1 MRSTALHSKTIS
13 LASLAFTVLILT
25 GVILWCDNGLQMGTP
40 PSEARQDQMFRRFL
54 ATTDNDTPTLDD
66 DQNRTETCKK
76 YLYNFL
82 NGTTDGNDQCT
93 AFYSAYK
100 AADCEHK
107 THVTILGDAEDDKN
121 KTAGGD
127 DVLIDD
133 FFENWEC
140 CDSIQKFYERNC
152 EQTSEL
158 HSSRLLGIMLVML
171 ACTMIKVMLKAFGV
185 NWLPDACA
193 FILVGTICGAV
204 IREVNKGFLQN
215 RLSFDNDLF
224 LQILLPPIIFQ
235 AALSIDKRA
244 FRRDLFPILLFAVLG
259 TAFSSVAIGLIT
271 HHVSTL
277 GGGDTLP
284 LIDSLVFGSLISSID
299 PVATLSILAG
309 VGVSQT
315 DTLYTLIFGESLLND
330 GVAIVLFETLVGH
343 LGKDEELGKEAYQEI
358 ARTFFLVLFGSIAI
372 GLAIGACSAV
382 YFYVLRGRQTA
393 VTEVGVFFCWALIPY
408 YVADGAG
415 CSGIIAIMV
424 MGFFMDYFVIGGSEP
439 EQASSVHDYMPMQNF
454 GGHSDQPMP
463 FGTGDRWTNIQIFFS
478 QAFSGRGHILSRSRT
493 HVGFVA
499 QVVASIMDTAI
510 FAYLGLFLF
519 SDNKWDFRLN
529 MTAIF
534 GVVSSR
540 GVMVGILSLLINIFV
555 YFDVENKLGRFLK
568 SFRRINLAEDD
579 ALTGGEDKPYLDK
592 KTQLILL
599 LAGVR
604 GAVSF
609 SLVESVP
616 VWNQVSQSGSSY
628 KAELKAM
635 TSSSIVLTLF
645 VFGALTYVIVKR
657 GDASDGE
664 QTMGRGLTHRLI
676 PETSDSDDEA
686 NVPSESALEMD
697 HHMTAPMVENDQ
709 MQYPPRPQWME

>member
-1 MRSTALHSKTIS
+1 MKRSPLPSETLS

-25 GVILWCDNGLQMGTP
+25 GVILWHDNALQTTTLSRTAQP
-40 PSEARQDQMFRRFL
+40 NVIARRFL
-54 ATTDNDTPTLDD
+54 ADADDGHKDAPTLDD
-66 DQNRTETCKK
+66 DQNRTTTCKK

-82 NGTTDGNDQCT
+82 NGTTDSNDQCN

-100 AADCEHK
+100 AADCEHD
-107 THVTILGDAEDDKN
+107 THVVILDEDDKN
-121 KTAGGD
+121 KTDKED
-127 DVLIDD
+127 DLLIDD

-140 CDSIQKFYERNC
+140 CDSIQQFYERNC

-171 ACTMIKVMLKAFGV
+171 ACTMIKALLKAFGV

-193 FILVGTICGAV
+193 FILVGTIVGALV
-204 IREVNKGFLQN
+204 RVVNKGLLQN
-215 RLSFDNDLF
+215 RQSFDNDLF

-244 FRRDLFPILLFAVLG
+244 FRRDLFPILLFAGLG
-259 TAFSSVAIGLIT
+259 TAFSAVAIGLIT

-277 GGGDTLP
+277 GSEDTLP
-284 LIDSLVFGSLISSID
+284 LLDSLVFGSLISSID

-330 GVAIVLFETLVGH
+330 GVAIVLFETLVDH
-343 LGKDEELGKEAYQEI
+343 LGEDEELGKEAYQEM
-358 ARTFFLVLFGSIAI
+358 AKHFFVVLFGSIAI
-372 GLAIGACSAV
+372 GLAIGACCTV

-408 YVADGAG
+408 YVADGLS

-424 MGFFMDYFVIGGSEP
+424 MGFLMDYYVIGGSHP
-439 EQASSVHDYMPMQNF
+439 QQNPTVNDYMPMQNF
-454 GGHSDQPMP
+454 GNGEERAMP
-463 FGTGDRWTNIQIFFS
+463 FGGGDRWTDLQIFFS
-478 QAFSGRGHILSRSRT
+478 QAFNGDGHILSRSRT

-499 QVVASIMDTAI
+499 HVVASIMDTAI

-529 MTAIF
+529 LTAIL

-555 YFDVENKLGRFLK
+555 FFDVENKLKRFYR
-568 SFRRINLAEDD
+568 SFRRVNLADD
-579 ALTGGEDKPYLDK
+579 DDFTEGHNKPYLDK

-609 SLVESVP
+609 SLVESIP
-616 VWNQVSQSGSSY
+616 VWDQVTKTGSKY

-635 TSSSIVLTLF
+635 TSSSIVFTLF
-645 VFGALTYVIVKR
+645 VFGALTYVAVKR
-657 GDASDGE
+657 GDEGE
-664 QTMGRGLTHRLI
+664 RIQGRGLGHRLI
-676 PETSDSDDEA
+676 PNDDDEDELDA
-686 NVPSESALEMD
+686 VNASLEMD
-697 HHMTAPMVENDQ
+697 HNFVTPTVEEEQ